1 MDSGYGILNTFAPCL
16 LSIWSSIIW
25 RFCMGVFWYSLRL
38 LLRVVHI
45 GQDLTHTIFCY
56 SISNGLIN
64 KYKNLDLH
72 NLRCLA
78 VVIDSE
84 DAKNIGKIKKLLHSL
99 SKIGA
104 MNVILYDT
112 KGVLK
117 KYMASSKLF
126 CNAKTTCFDADRRT
140 VTLILHGDQITIEFL
155 SFSDN
160 KEIISK
166 AANFLCS
173 RQLKSNLLAPHKI
186 EPVFTDTDLLNALKM
201 AGCGGLHPDLLL
213 VYGPARCHLG
223 FPAWRLRYT
232 EIIYD
237 HEFNFRYMGPLK
249 SMKHG
254 AIVKAVYDFSNR
266 NKN

>member
-1 MDSGYGILNTFAPCL
+1 MDSDYGILTTFAPCL
-16 LSIWSSIIW
+16 LQSIWSSIIW
-25 RFCMGVFWYSLRL
+25 RFCMGVFWCSLQL

-45 GQDLTHTIFCY
+45 G
-56 SISNGLIN
+56 
-64 KYKNLDLH
+64 
-72 NLRCLA
+72 
-78 VVIDSE
+78 E
-84 DAKNIGKIKKLLHSL
+84 EAKNIRKIKKLLHSL

-117 KYMASSKLF
+117 KYMASSELF
-126 CNAKTTCFDADRRT
+126 CNARTTCFDADRRT
-140 VTLILHGDQITIEFL
+140 VTLLLHGDQITIELL

-173 RQLKSNLLAPHKI
+173 RQLKSNLLASNKI
-186 EPVFTDTDLLNALKM
+186 EAVYTDTDLLNALKM
-201 AGCGGLHPDLLL
+201 AGCGGLQPDLLL

-232 EIIYD
+232 EIM
-237 HEFNFRYMGPLK
+237 YMGPLK

-254 AIVKAVYDFSNR
+254 AIVKAIYDFSNR